1 MSIQHLTDIL
11 NENLENLYVND
22 ITCNSITSVTPPAFV
37 NITCNTLN
45 SNSVINSGNIATS
58 TMSVNGISSNTIL
71 ATGITTETINSDT
84 LTTDDLTATS
94 LATLNAVRIGTGNV
108 VGRALTQQDGNIQT
122 FEVPSSAYLV
132 NQGQKI
138 ITNTLS
144 STTILKSLISPT
156 LGTTYNSS
164 ISEGDQFR
172 LCAEGS
178 YECSGACDFTFGAS
192 LYNSSI
198 ISVMFISLA
207 GLLAPSNWFIDITYT
222 VVAISGTQVV
232 ISQSGGLTTT
242 NASIGPNMD
251 YYAINSQTAY
261 ITPQPLIPDPN
272 ITLTMSTTT
281 GTVVAYNASFL
292 RVFRY

>member
-11 NENLENLYVND
+11 NENLENLYVGD
-22 ITCNSITSVTPPAFV
+22 ITCKSITSITPPAFV

-45 SNSVINSGNIATS
+45 SNSVINSGNIATA
-58 TMSVNGISSNTIL
+58 TMSVNTITGNNIL
-71 ATGITTETINSDT
+71 TTGITTDN
-84 LTTDDLTATS
+84 LTATS
-94 LATLNAVRIGTGNV
+94 LATLDSVLIGTGNTP
-108 VGRALTQQDGNIQT
+108 GRALTQQNGNIQT

-138 ITNTLS
+138 ISNTLS

-156 LGTTYNSS
+156 IGTTYNSTV
-164 ISEGDQFR
+164 SEGDQFR

-178 YECSGACDFTFGAS
+178 YACSGACDFTFGAS

-222 VVAISGTQVV
+222 VVSISGTQVV

-242 NASIGPNMD
+242 NASVGPNMD
-251 YYAINSQTAY
+251 YYAINGQTSY
-261 ITPQPLIPDPN
+261 ITPIPSIPDPN
-272 ITLTMSTTT
+272 ITLTMTTAV
-281 GTVVAYNASFL
+281 GTVVAYNASFS
-292 RVFRY
+292 RIFRY